1 MHNLLTIFY
10 QKDLY
15 WKLLKSGVDL
25 RFQSIA
31 PMLCKQVTGSLL
43 TLCAV
48 DWTHTGVSCR

>member
-48 DWTHTGVSCR
+48 D